1 MGCRA
6 CCEELSMSRVDLDPF
21 PQVFSQAHTP
31 YGWLEKPVDPDLID
45 QAIRLA
51 MLPPT
56 AFNQQPL
63 KLLLIRSAEAKARL
77 SPALSNANRPK
88 TLAAP
93 VTAIVCH
100 DTDFWK
106 DMAEVWPHS
115 DVRPFFEGNPDAAEE
130 SSQRNGSLQAGYLIL
145 ALRSL
150 GLGVGPMSGFNKAM
164 VQEEFLSGS
173 PLRVNFLMNI
183 GWPDPAS
190 FRARNPRRTPDQIA
204 TWL

>member
-1 MGCRA
+1 
-6 CCEELSMSRVDLDPF
+6 MSSLDE
-21 PQVFSQAHTP
+21 QAVSQLFDDAHTP
-31 YGWLEKPVDPDLID
+31 HAWLDRPVDPALID
-45 QAIRLA
+45 QALAMA

-63 KLLLIRSAEAKARL
+63 RLLLLQSPEAKARIA
-77 SPALSNANRPK
+77 PAMSNANRPK

-93 VTAIVCH
+93 ITAIVCY
-100 DTDFWK
+100 DVDFWR
-106 DMAEVWPHS
+106 DMSTLWPHS
-115 DVRPFFEGNPDAAEE
+115 DVRPFFEGNLSAAEE
-130 SSQRNGSLQAGYLIL
+130 SAQRNGTLQAGYLIL

-164 VQEEFLSGS
+164 VQDEFLKDA

-183 GWPDPAS
+183 GWADRAS
-190 FRARNPRRTPDQIA
+190 FRPRNPRRTPDQIA